1 MYCVCF
7 DASAPQKSLVPL
19 FLISQEHLEGISEKA
34 NVYVT

>member
-1 MYCVCF
+1 MPLRQRNLSVT
-7 DASAPQKSLVPL
+7 L